1 MSQTF
6 HYPLFSRN
14 DMSAFWAL
22 FTDNLTNL
30 IVLSGICKFVFHMP
44 DEVVFGH
51 IVPGAALAIL
61 LGVCVYTYLAK
72 RLAEKEQRNDVTALP

>member
-30 IVLSGICKFVFHMP
+30 IVLSGICKFVFHIYSP
-44 DEVVFGH
+44 W
-51 IVPGAALAIL
+51 
-61 LGVCVYTYLAK
+61 
-72 RLAEKEQRNDVTALP
+72 RLCLHLPCQTTG